1 MPIQRAKLQK
11 TIEQAK
17 ALACFFAHN

>member
-17 ALACFFAHN
+17 ALACFFVHN